1 LAKEGEFDEKEK
13 KRFHCF
19 GMVGIVNE
27 KKVVFNEV
35 NLRVRRFDEEGNHF
49 FIVLC
54 EKKVVFNEVNLF
66 ILFLCD
72 FVMFCVCVCDFV
84 MFCVYV
90 CDFVCYL

>member
-1 LAKEGEFDEKEK
+1 MHAHASARTRECTHTHIHNYVKT
-13 KRFHCF
+13 
-19 GMVGIVNE
+19 N
-27 KKVVFNEV
+27 
-35 NLRVRRFDEEGNHF
+35 EEGNHF

-54 EKKVVFNEVNLF
+54 EKKVVFNKVNLF